1 MYDDDLPDVPTSET
15 DDRFPSGTW
24 VGYFIQWNSRSR
36 TELDL
41 FFKDGLISGAGA
53 DWVGEFIVK
62 GRYQID
68 DGKCWW
74 TKRYLKG
81 HDVAYQGYAEGKG
94 IWGLWEIP
102 QIAGRG
108 GFHIWPKGSPEG
120 DAVEAEE
127 AEPVTTV
134 VFETV

>member
-1 MYDDDLPDVPTSET
+1 MAELVDRDRPERFAPGKGCAMHDDDLPDVPTCET

-53 DWVGEFIVK
+53 AWVGEFIVK

-68 DGKCWW
+68 DGNHISHLSRANG
-74 TKRYLKG
+74 RYDL
-81 HDVAYQGYAEGKG
+81 
-94 IWGLWEIP
+94 
-102 QIAGRG
+102 
-108 GFHIWPKGSPEG
+108 S
-120 DAVEAEE
+120 
-127 AEPVTTV
+127 
-134 VFETV
+134 